1 MRKISKQT
9 KKMISNNQQS
19 EDRYEQIKAQW
30 RAANHRYYEKVKDD
44 EEFKRRRSEYHK
56 QRYRRLK
63 AARLEAAARE
73 QAEARARAACA

>member
-1 MRKISKQT
+1 
-9 KKMISNNQQS
+9 MISNNQQS

-73 QAEARARAACA
+73 ARARAACA